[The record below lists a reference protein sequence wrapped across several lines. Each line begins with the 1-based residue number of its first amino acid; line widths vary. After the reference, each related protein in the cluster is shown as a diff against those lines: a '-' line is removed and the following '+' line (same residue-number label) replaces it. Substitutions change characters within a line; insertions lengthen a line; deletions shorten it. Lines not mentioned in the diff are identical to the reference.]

1 MINGIKVFVRAVDM
15 GNISAAAR
23 TLRISAA
30 AANHRIVQLEK
41 RLGTRLLNRTTRSLQ
56 CTQEGGAFYH
66 HALEVISAMERAESS
81 VACLTG
87 RPVGS
92 VLVTAPVGFGQKLL
106 PKLVMDYNEKFP
118 DVQVQL
124 RLSDHLLDILNDSI
138 DVAIR
143 MSVPKDSSLIGRKIG
158 SCPRILCA
166 SPGYL
171 EKHGT
176 PRIPDDLLQHNCLL
190 LRFPGSTQ
198 FRWKLNGPDG
208 PVILPVSGSFDAN
221 HGEVLTDWALHD
233 AGITLKAYWEV
244 AEHLASGALVQI
256 LPNFPPEPV
265 SLMALYPHKSLVSQ
279 KVRSFVDF
287 LANSSELKAVL
298 DN

>member
-1 MINGIKVFVRAVDM
+1 MIDGMKVFVRAVEM

-41 RLGTRLLNRTTRSLQ
+41 RLGARLLNRTTRSLQ
-56 CTQEGGAFYH
+56 CTQEGGTFYN

-81 VACLTG
+81 VAALTG
-87 RPVGS
+87 RPAGS
-92 VLVTAPVGFGQKLL
+92 ILVTAPLGFGQKLL

-118 DVQVQL
+118 DVQVRL
-124 RLSDHLLDILNDSI
+124 RLSDHLLDILHDSI

-158 SCPRILCA
+158 SCPRLLCA
-166 SPGYL
+166 SPKYL
-171 EKHGT
+171 EKHGVPRT
-176 PRIPDDLLQHNCLL
+176 PEDLMKHNCLL

-198 FRWKLNGPDG
+198 FRWKLIGPDG
-208 PVILPVSGSFDAN
+208 PIVLPVSGSFDAN
-221 HGEVLTDWALHD
+221 HGEVLTDWALRD

-244 AEHLASGALVQI
+244 ADHLASGALVQI
-256 LPNFPPEPV
+256 LPDFLPEPA
-265 SLMALYPHKSLVSQ
+265 SLVALYPHKSLVSQ

-287 LANSSELKAVL
+287 LASSTNLKSVSET
-298 DN
+298 